1 VAGGSAILAAAGV
14 FVFTQPIWSDGGSSQ
29 SPAVDAARL
38 ETHTKKFSEEFVPRN
53 WTHTENLN
61 RAASYIHDEFARA
74 GAPAVQYQVYAM
86 GGGTYRNVMV
96 QFGPDS
102 KDAVIVGAHYDAFG
116 ELPGADDNA
125 SGVAGLI
132 ELAHLL
138 GRTKLQT
145 RVELVAFTL
154 EEPKTREGDGLFRSE
169 YGGSAVHVRSL
180 KERGISPRV
189 FINLEMIGYF
199 SDEDGSQSYPA
210 GLFRCVYPSRGNFIA
225 IVGRIGQGRTVRR
238 VKAAMRAASALPVY
252 SMSAHEIIEGVDWSD
267 HANYW
272 K

>member
-1 VAGGSAILAAAGV
+1 
-14 FVFTQPIWSDGGSSQ
+14 
-29 SPAVDAARL
+29 
-38 ETHTKKFSEEFVPRN
+38 
-53 WTHTENLN
+53 
-61 RAASYIHDEFARA
+61 
-74 GAPAVQYQVYAM
+74 
-86 GGGTYRNVMV
+86 V

-154 EEPKTREGDGLFRSE
+154 EEPKTRDGDGLFRSE

-199 SDEDGSQSYPA
+199 SDEDGSQSYPV
-210 GLFRCVYPSRGNFIA
+210 GLFRSLYPSRGDFIG
-225 IVGRIGQGRTVRR
+225 IIGRIGQGRTVRR

-252 SMSAHEIIEGVDWSD
+252 
-267 HANYW
+267 
-272 K
+272 

>member
-1 VAGGSAILAAAGV
+1 
-14 FVFTQPIWSDGGSSQ
+14 
-29 SPAVDAARL
+29 
-38 ETHTKKFSEEFVPRN
+38 
-53 WTHTENLN
+53 
-61 RAASYIHDEFARA
+61 
-74 GAPAVQYQVYAM
+74 
-86 GGGTYRNVMV
+86 
-96 QFGPDS
+96 
-102 KDAVIVGAHYDAFG
+102 VGAHYDAFG

-154 EEPKTREGDGLFRSE
+154 EEPKTRNGDGLFRSE

-199 SDEDGSQSYPA
+199 SDEDGSQSYPV
-210 GLFRCVYPSRGNFIA
+210 GLFRSLYPSRGDFIG
-225 IVGRIGQGRTVRR
+225 IIGRIGQGRTVRR

-252 SMSAHEIIEGVDWSD
+252 
-267 HANYW
+267 
-272 K
+272 